1 MKIRDLK
8 IINPYYAEFIL
19 EGDYKEANLL
29 RKYLMGRV
37 PVYAIDSV
45 LMRKNTTAYPIEYIA
60 HRLGM
65 IPIRVNSKSPASEYR
80 AFLSHKER
88 KVFREITS
96 RDIMFES
103 SDVEVAEYY
112 PEGVKNKNGYDI
124 IDILPG
130 QEIDLELVIRPG
142 IGFRHSK
149 FQTALSSYEQISDT
163 EYRMFVETTFQYTA
177 EELIRLAMSY
187 IKEDLKAFDK
197 IL

>member
-19 EGDYKEANLL
+19 EGDDKEANLL

>member
-1 MKIRDLK
+1 MKIRDLQ
-8 IINPYYAEFIL
+8 IINPYYAEFTL
-19 EGDYKEANLL
+19 EGDYREANLL

-80 AFLSHKER
+80 AFLSHKEK

-96 RDIMFES
+96 KDIMFDNSE
-103 SDVEVAEYY
+103 VEVAEYY
-112 PEGVKNKNGYDI
+112 PEVVKNRRGYDI

-130 QEIDLELVIRPG
+130 QEIDLELIIRPG
-142 IGFRHSK
+142 IGFKHAK
-149 FQTALSSYEQISDT
+149 FQAALSSYEQISEN
-163 EYRMFVETTFQYTA
+163 EYRMFVETSFQYTA
-177 EELIRLAMSY
+177 EELIKLALKY
-187 IKEDLKAFDK
+187 IEEDLKTFSK